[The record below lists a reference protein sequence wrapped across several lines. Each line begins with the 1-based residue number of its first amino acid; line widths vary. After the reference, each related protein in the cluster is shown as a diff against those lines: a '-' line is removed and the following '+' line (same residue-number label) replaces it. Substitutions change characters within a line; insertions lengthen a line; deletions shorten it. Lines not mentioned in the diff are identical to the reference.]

1 MNSRVLPFHTVHHPG
16 QSNTYV
22 KTKRNGALAYI
33 SFFPLY
39 RRSNLESIFLPKG
52 TRGKVKNMCMLEVS
66 PLNKALGVIRL
77 KPAILQST
85 SRKAKYPENVLVR
98 DVVILLN
105 LYCFLPIFLSNSKLL
120 VFLLQYKQ
128 KHVFFKQPHF
138 FQNSSD
144 LSMNSEFRQ
153 SFYFSSI
160 WMMKDE
166 VRKFL
171 PRSC

>member
-1 MNSRVLPFHTVHHPG
+1 MWILELCHSTHPG

-66 PLNKALGVIRL
+66 PLNKAHGVIRL

-98 DVVILLN
+98 DVVILPN
-105 LYCFLPIFLSNSKLL
+105 LYCFLPIFLFKSKLL
-120 VFLLQYKQ
+120 V
-128 KHVFFKQPHF
+128 
-138 FQNSSD
+138 
-144 LSMNSEFRQ
+144 
-153 SFYFSSI
+153 SFCCSVKKNMYFSSSLFFS
-160 WMMKDE
+160 
-166 VRKFL
+166 KFL
-171 PRSC
+171 RPVNEFWI

>member
-1 MNSRVLPFHTVHHPG
+1 MWILELCHSTHPG

-85 SRKAKYPENVLVR
+85 SRKAKYPENNVLVR
-98 DVVILLN
+98 DVVVILSN
-105 LYCFLPIFLSNSKLL
+105 LYCFLPIFLFNSNLL
-120 VFLLQYKQ
+120 V
-128 KHVFFKQPHF
+128 
-138 FQNSSD
+138 
-144 LSMNSEFRQ
+144 
-153 SFYFSSI
+153 SFCWSINKNMYFSSSLI
-160 WMMKDE
+160 FS
-166 VRKFL
+166 KFL
-171 PRSC
+171 RPVNEFWI